1 MAAAKKPDLPKAV
14 KLIAPHGFHD
24 DEKHHYWQQGQIV
37 TNEDEIALLIER
49 GAPIVVIDELEVEV
63 YLQPKIQKI
72 QIDPSIM

>member
-24 DEKHHYWQQGQIV
+24 EEKHYYWQQQQIV

-49 GAPIVVIDELEVEV
+49 GAPIVVVDKLEVEV
-63 YLQPKIQKI
+63 YLQPKVQKI